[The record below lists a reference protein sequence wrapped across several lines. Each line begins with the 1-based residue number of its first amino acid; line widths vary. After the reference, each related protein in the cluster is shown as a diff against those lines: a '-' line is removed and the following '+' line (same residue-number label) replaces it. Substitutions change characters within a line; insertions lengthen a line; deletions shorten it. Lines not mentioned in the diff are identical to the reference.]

1 MKHEKYQPK
10 ERRSDAI
17 TQTPDA
23 SYHSLNHT
31 YENKIR
37 KGNEMKAT
45 TSYLEFK
52 QVQLEVYSYVVLLS
66 KRCEVNL
73 AIYN

>member
-37 KGNEMKAT
+37 KRK
-45 TSYLEFK
+45 
-52 QVQLEVYSYVVLLS
+52 
-66 KRCEVNL
+66 
-73 AIYN
+73 